1 MKKSSTD
8 GVMTWNFGRMCAAN
22 LFLFAAVYLL
32 FPALPFAMGGQLG
45 IPVSQ
50 AGNLFLAFAV
60 GLFLVGPFHAWLG
73 DECKRKHV
81 LLFSTAGM
89 LVTTAGYLVI
99 ASYVQL
105 LLLALVQGACF
116 GLAVTAGITV
126 AIDIILS
133 HRRTTANMVYAWVA
147 RLGMLLGVG
156 AGLLVYRLYDFHAVI
171 CLSVACGVLSLL
183 SASGVYVAFRAP
195 IGVPLCNLDRFL
207 LPRAWVMA
215 IDALLVTLVSGFLL
229 PLLFMGSCYPAV
241 ALGAWALLAAPFTK
255 LFVDLSHHCQRGTAN
270 TTCHLAME
278 SGLLIGLAVTCHLMD
293 VHTVYKAAILC
304 SVAAILFFLLL
315 AYPYYKRKRVR

>member
-1 MKKSSTD
+1 
-8 GVMTWNFGRMCAAN
+8 MCLAN

-32 FPALPFAMGGQLG
+32 FPALPFAMGQQLG
-45 IPVSQ
+45 VPLAQ
-50 AGNLFLAFAV
+50 AGNLFLAFAL
-60 GLFLVGPFHAWLG
+60 GLFLVGPFHARLG

-81 LLFSTAGM
+81 LMFSTAGM
-89 LVTTAGYLVI
+89 MLTTAGYLAVTD
-99 ASYVQL
+99 YVQL
-105 LLLALVQGACF
+105 LLFALVQGACF
-116 GLAVTAGITV
+116 GMAVTAGITV

-133 HRRTTANMVYAWVA
+133 HRRTAANMVYAWVA

-171 CLSVACGVLSLL
+171 YLSLASGLLSLL

-215 IDALLVTLVSGFLL
+215 VDALLVTGVSGLML
-229 PLLFMGSCYPAV
+229 PLLFTGSPYPAV
-241 ALGAWALLAAPFTK
+241 AFGVWALLAAPFTK
-255 LFVDLSHHCQRGTAN
+255 LFVDLSQHCQRGTAN

-278 SGLLIGLAVTCHLMD
+278 AGLLVGLAVTCHLMN
-293 VHTVYKAAILC
+293 VPTVYKAALVC
-304 SVAAILFFLLL
+304 SVAAVLFFLLL
-315 AYPYYKRKRVR
+315 AYPYYKRHRVR